1 MNDFI
6 DLYLVQDKNRI
17 IITDDGFLL
26 YDIETFMGDIID
38 FRTET
43 DKILKFNSVKIV
55 DHELIIEVK
64 NLNRVGESI
73 ARLLRAYYLI
83 VGLMHEFQNKLG
95 GNI

>member
-1 MNDFI
+1 
-6 DLYLVQDKNRI
+6 
-17 IITDDGFLL
+17 
-26 YDIETFMGDIID
+26 MGDIKN

-43 DKILKFNSVKIV
+43 DKILQFNGVKII

-83 VGLMHEFQNKLG
+83 VGLMHEFQNK
-95 GNI
+95 